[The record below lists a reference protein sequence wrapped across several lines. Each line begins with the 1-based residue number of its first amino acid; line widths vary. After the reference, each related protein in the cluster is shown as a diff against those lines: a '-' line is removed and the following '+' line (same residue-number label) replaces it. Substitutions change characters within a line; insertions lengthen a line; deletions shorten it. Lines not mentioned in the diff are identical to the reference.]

1 MDDAS
6 FVYYSIQI
14 MLKRKLK
21 YFPLIVFLVSVL
33 MIVFLQFN
41 SGQSIN
47 TLINSNTRLL
57 NELKTQRDLQILETS
72 IISVESNVRGAV
84 ITERSDHLKNL
95 EGEIQNIR
103 LGLKKLDIY
112 FEDPVTD
119 SLMKSLTH
127 VVERKIT
134 HSTRIIKQYEQFGK
148 DSAEEYI
155 NQHRGKVM
163 TDSIVLLIDKL
174 TNTRQAFV
182 KAITDNIAE
191 NGNKARSRGMF
202 LAIVAAISSI
212 FAFFYIIAISRKQQK
227 LIAVLNESEK
237 KEKESARVKD
247 QFLSNMSH
255 EIRTPLNAI
264 LGFTNLLSK
273 TSLSPDQKEYVTY
286 MRSSGQNLQ
295 AIVND
300 ILDLSKIEAGMMRIE
315 KTSFHFP
322 DLIMT
327 IDAMFREKAQ
337 AKDIVFDCSIDKNI
351 PDHLTG
357 DSFRLTQVLTNLL
370 SNAIKFT
377 EKGRIDLNI
386 RLHSKNE
393 EQVILAFEIMDTG
406 VGIDQHKLDIIFD
419 RFQQAEMDT
428 TRKFGGTGLGLSI
441 VKQLV
446 LLKNGHIE
454 VNSKKGK
461 GTCFKVFIPFGLE
474 VPKMEK
480 ANIKS
485 EQPTSAHR
493 KKAHI
498 LVAEDNEMNQQLI
511 KHLLTAHHFT
521 FEMVSN
527 GNDAL
532 KKLSEKIFDIV
543 LMDIQMPGK
552 DGYETTR
559 QVRNELNNPIPIIA
573 MTAYALPGDKE
584 KCLAAGFD
592 GYIKKPISEQE
603 LINAIYQA
611 AMESKKP
618 NTRNLVNTDYLN
630 ELSGGDANFRE
641 KLLRQFEIQL
651 PRELDELENAIEL
664 KNRQQVHNIAHSLKS
679 TLGYVGL
686 YDEQVSNLLE
696 KMEKEAEHSS
706 SESMNAFFEF
716 KEICLQALSEI
727 S

>member
-1 MDDAS
+1 
-6 FVYYSIQI
+6 
-14 MLKRKLK
+14 
-21 YFPLIVFLVSVL
+21 

-47 TLINSNTRLL
+47 TLIHSNTRLL
-57 NELKTQRDLQILETS
+57 NELRTQRDLQILETS
-72 IISVESNVRGAV
+72 IISVESNVRGVV

-95 EGEIQNIR
+95 ENEIQNIR
-103 LGLKKLDIY
+103 LGLKKLDVY

-119 SLMKSLTH
+119 SLMKLLTN

-134 HSTRIIKQYEQFGK
+134 HSTKIIRQYEQFGK
-148 DSAEEYI
+148 DSAEQYI
-155 NQHRGKVM
+155 NQNRGKSM

-237 KEKESARVKD
+237 REKESARVKD

-273 TSLSPDQKEYVTY
+273 TSLSPVQKEYVTY

-327 IDAMFREKAQ
+327 IDVMFREKAH
-337 AKDIVFDCSIDKNI
+337 AKGIVFDCSIDENI
-351 PDHLTG
+351 PVYLTG

-370 SNAIKFT
+370 GNAIKFT
-377 EKGRIDLNI
+377 ETGKIELKI
-386 RLHSKNE
+386 CLHKKNPE
-393 EQVILAFEIMDTG
+393 RVILVFEVNDTG

-446 LLKNGHIE
+446 LLNDGHIE
-454 VNSKKGK
+454 VNSKPGK
-461 GTCFKVFIPFGLE
+461 GTSFKIFIPFGLE
-474 VPKMEK
+474 VPKTEEGHFK
-480 ANIKS
+480 NELS
-485 EQPTSAHR
+485 TFTHR

-498 LVAEDNEMNQQLI
+498 LVAEDNEMNQQLV
-511 KHLLTAHHFT
+511 KHLLIEHHFSY
-521 FEMVSN
+521 EIVSN
-527 GNDAL
+527 GDDVL
-532 KKLSEKIFDIV
+532 EKLSEKMFDLV

-552 DGYETTR
+552 DGYETT
-559 QVRNELNNPIPIIA
+559 QLIRNKLNSDIKVVA

-584 KCLAAGFD
+584 KCLSAGFND
-592 GYIKKPISEQE
+592 YITKPIREQE
-603 LINAIYQA
+603 LINVIYRNLG
-611 AMESKKP
+611 EKKY
-618 NTRNLVNTDYLN
+618 NTQNLVNTDYLK
-630 ELSGGDANFRE
+630 ELSGGDIEFRE
-641 KLLRQFEIQL
+641 RLLKQFEIQL
-651 PRELDELENAIEL
+651 PQELDELEKAIL
-664 KNRQQVHNIAHSLKS
+664 QRNKQQVHYIAHSLKS

-686 YDEQVSNLLE
+686 YDNQVSHLLAV
-696 KMEKEAEHSS
+696 MEKDAEDPAGKAK
-706 SESMNAFFEF
+706 NAFYEF
-716 KEICLQALSEI
+716 RELCLQALGAI
-727 S
+727 G

>member
-1 MDDAS
+1 
-6 FVYYSIQI
+6 
-14 MLKRKLK
+14 MLKSKLK
-21 YFPLIVFLVSVL
+21 YLPLIVFLVSVL

-57 NELKTQRDLQILETS
+57 NELKTQRDLQILETA
-72 IISVESNVRGAV
+72 IVSVESNVRGAV

-95 EGEIQNIR
+95 EGEIHNIR

-112 FEDPVTD
+112 FDDPVTD
-119 SLMKSLTH
+119 SLMKSLNI

-134 HSTRIIKQYEQFGK
+134 HSTKVIKQYKQFGK

-155 NQHRGKVM
+155 NQNRGKSM

-182 KAITDNIAE
+182 KTITDNIAE
-191 NGNKARSRGMF
+191 NGKKARSRGMF
-202 LAIVAAISSI
+202 LAIVAAVSSI

-273 TSLSPDQKEYVTY
+273 TALSPVQKEYVTY

-337 AKDIVFDCSIDKNI
+337 AKGIVFDCYIDENI
-351 PDHLTG
+351 PVYLTG

-370 SNAIKFT
+370 GNAIKFT
-377 EKGRIDLNI
+377 ESGKIELMIHLNQ
-386 RLHSKNE
+386 KNP
-393 EQVILAFEIMDTG
+393 EQVILVFEISDTG

-461 GTCFKVFIPFGLE
+461 GTSFKVFLPFGLE
-474 VPKMEK
+474 APKIEK
-480 ANIKS
+480 GNIKI
-485 EQPTSAHR
+485 ELPTSSQH

-498 LVAEDNEMNQQLI
+498 LVAEDNEMNQQLL
-511 KHLLTAHHFT
+511 KHLLIAHHFS

-527 GNDAL
+527 GNDAV
-532 KKLSEKIFDIV
+532 KKLSEKKFDIV

-559 QVRNELNNPIPIIA
+559 LVRNELHSNIPIVA
-573 MTAYALPGDKE
+573 MTAYAFPGDKE
-584 KCLAAGFD
+584 KCLSAGFD
-592 GYIKKPISEQE
+592 DYITKPIREQE
-603 LINAIYQA
+603 LINVIFRNIG
-611 AMESKKP
+611 EKK
-618 NTRNLVNTDYLN
+618 NKTQLLVNTDYLN
-630 ELSGGDANFRE
+630 ELSGGDVEFRE
-641 KLLRQFEIQL
+641 MLLRQFEIQL
-651 PRELDELENAIEL
+651 PQELDELENAIIL
-664 KNRQQVHNIAHSLKS
+664 KNRQQVHRIAHSLKS

-686 YDEQVSNLLE
+686 YDEQVSHLLE
-696 KMEKEAEHSS
+696 KMESEAENSS
-706 SESMNAFFEF
+706 GESMNAFFEF
-716 KEICLQALSEI
+716 KELCLQALSEI

>member
-1 MDDAS
+1 
-6 FVYYSIQI
+6 
-14 MLKRKLK
+14 MLKSKLK
-21 YFPLIVFLVSVL
+21 YLPLVIFLVSVL

-47 TLINSNTRLL
+47 TLIHSNTRLL
-57 NELKTQRDLQILETS
+57 NELRTQRDLQILETA

-95 EGEIQNIR
+95 ENEIQNIR

-119 SLMKSLTH
+119 SLLKSLTD

-134 HSTRIIKQYEQFGK
+134 HSTKIIKQYELFGK
-148 DSAEEYI
+148 DSAEQYI
-155 NQHRGKVM
+155 NQNRGKSM

-182 KAITDNIAE
+182 RAITDNIAE
-191 NGNKARSRGMF
+191 NENKARSRGMF

-273 TSLSPDQKEYVTY
+273 TSLSPVQKEYVTY

-322 DLIMT
+322 DLIHT
-327 IDAMFREKAQ
+327 IDAMFREKAL
-337 AKDIVFDCSIDKNI
+337 AKGIVFDCSIDENI
-351 PDHLTG
+351 PVYLTG

-370 SNAIKFT
+370 GNAVKFT
-377 EKGRIDLNI
+377 ESGKIELKI
-386 RLHSKNE
+386 YLHKKNP
-393 EQVILAFEIMDTG
+393 EQVILVFEITDTG

-454 VNSKKGK
+454 VNSKPGK
-461 GTCFKVFIPFGLE
+461 GTSFKVFLPFGLE
-474 VPKMEK
+474 VPKIEEG
-480 ANIKS
+480 NIIN
-485 EQPTSAHR
+485 ELATFTHH

-498 LVAEDNEMNQQLI
+498 LVAEDNEMNQQLV
-511 KHLLTAHHFT
+511 KYLLIAHHFSY
-521 FEMVSN
+521 EIVSN

-532 KKLSEKIFDIV
+532 KKLREKTFDLV

-559 QVRNELNNPIPIIA
+559 LIRNNLNSDIKVVA

-584 KCLAAGFD
+584 KCLAAGFND
-592 GYIKKPISEQE
+592 YIAKPIREQE
-603 LINAIYQA
+603 LINVIYRNLG
-611 AMESKKP
+611 EKKN
-618 NTRNLVNTDYLN
+618 NTQNLVNTEYLK
-630 ELSGGDANFRE
+630 ELSGGDTEFRE
-641 KLLRQFEIQL
+641 RLLRQFEIQL
-651 PRELDELENAIEL
+651 PQELDELEKAIL
-664 KNRQQVHNIAHSLKS
+664 HKNKQQVHQIAHSLKS

-686 YDEQVSNLLE
+686 YDNQVSHLLAM
-696 KMEKEAEHSS
+696 MEKEAEDSPRQ
-706 SESMNAFFEF
+706 SMNAFFEF
-716 KEICLQALSEI
+716 KELCLQALSEI